1 MALQLLWLGL
11 PERIMSLCNFYYLKW
26 VSQRAIYTLPS
37 SLKVEPPLACWP
49 AEKPSGTTISALTQ
63 AATDR

>member
-11 PERIMSLCNFYYLKW
+11 PEHILSLCNFSYYKW
-26 VSQRAIYTLPS
+26 VSQRAVYTLPS
-37 SLKVEPPLACWP
+37 SLKVEPLLACWP
-49 AEKPSGTTISALTQ
+49 AEKPLGTTISALTQ

>member
-11 PERIMSLCNFYYLKW
+11 PERIMSLFNFSYLKW
-26 VSQRAIYTLPS
+26 VSQRAVYTLPS
-37 SLKVEPPLACWP
+37 SLKVEPPSACWP
-49 AEKPSGTTISALTQ
+49 ADKPSGTTISALTQ